1 MAEDRPDLLT
11 PITDAPVYLKVEAWY
26 AAAAEGA
33 LHLEDILARRMR
45 ISIEYPHR
53 GVDCA
58 REVAEVVAP
67 VLGWNADDVDREV
80 MMYLARVEAEVM
92 SQAQPDDESADA
104 LRAAA
109 PEARAEILE
118 PVPLT

>member
-1 MAEDRPDLLT
+1 
-11 PITDAPVYLKVEAWY
+11 VEAAY

-58 REVAEVVAP
+58 REVAEIVAP
-67 VLGWNADDVDREV
+67 ILGWGPADVDREV
-80 MMYLARVEAEVM
+80 ATYIARVEAEVR
-92 SQAQPDDESADA
+92 SQAQPDDASADA
-104 LRAAA
+104 LRIAA
-109 PEARAEILE
+109 PEARSEILE

>member
-1 MAEDRPDLLT
+1 MAARTCSSRSPRRRYT
-11 PITDAPVYLKVEAWY
+11 CGVEAAY

-45 ISIEYPHR
+45 VSIEYPHR

-67 VLGWNADDVDREV
+67 ILGWGPEDVDREV
-80 MMYLARVEAEVM
+80 ATYIARVEAEVL
-92 SQAQPDDESADA
+92 SQSQLDDASADA
-104 LRAAA
+104 LG
-109 PEARAEILE
+109 E
-118 PVPLT
+118 PRRRRGRRSPSRCP